1 MNNEGHLNTGDILE
15 DRYGN
20 KMVIVDVL
28 VPDNA
33 GAAADCLECFVLVNG
48 RIKRVNANSPSI
60 IKSYKKE
67 KRSLKNG

>member
-1 MNNEGHLNTGDILE
+1 MNSEHSLNTGDILE

-28 VPDNA
+28 APENT
-33 GAAADCLECFVLVNG
+33 GADCLECFVLVNG